1 MEMNTSIYG
10 SIRQALV
17 PIMLLLALGLSP
29 LTQAATVVDRSD
41 LNNDGRVDTLDLE
54 IFADVYLD
62 QDSQTVNWCNFYESS
77 IANEKYFRSVTSDK
91 TANHKQLLDF
101 IAVSYD
107 CQTTAAA
114 TSSTNDKSDLN
125 GDSFVDL
132 DDVILFSE
140 AYLERNW
147 QTVDWCL
154 FYDSTLAGDDF
165 EGRSTKYYLR
175 HFGRLLSF
183 INEHFICDGPEP
195 PSTDVLLENVPKNL
209 VRIADGAFFT
219 SDYYVTDPT
228 VGSVFI
234 YDADWVLKGEIK
246 ALNKPLGVAID
257 SQGRVLVGN
266 NGRDNIEVY
275 DPATGELLAVFGESL
290 IKMPTAITV
299 DGLGNIYVTDSLNN
313 NVRVFDPSYILVRTI
328 GQRGDGEGGLDF
340 PVDAEIVDMQEI
352 FVADQGND
360 RVQVYDFNG
369 NWLRSMTFE
378 GTEGQNC
385 NWFTGE
391 CEIPGAPAFNRL
403 QALDTDS
410 LGQLHVLDN
419 FAASVV
425 MFDPAD
431 GTFLNTY
438 GQYGTDAGS
447 LRVPMDVLI
456 STTGSALVTAGNSDR
471 VEDLPIP

>member
-1 MEMNTSIYG
+1 MNTSIHG
-10 SIRQALV
+10 PIRQALV
-17 PIMLLLALGLSP
+17 PIILLVALAWLP
-29 LTQAATVVDRSD
+29 LAHAQFVVDRSD
-41 LNNDGRVDTLDLE
+41 INVDGAVDTLDLE
-54 IFADVYLD
+54 IFADTYLD
-62 QDSQTVNWCNFYESS
+62 QDWQTVNWCNFYESS
-77 IANEKYFRSVTSDK
+77 IVNEKYFRSVTHDK
-91 TANHKQLLDF
+91 TANYTQLLNF

-107 CQTTAAA
+107 CQAKVKDE
-114 TSSTNDKSDLN
+114 DKSDLN

-140 AYLERNW
+140 AYLESYW
-147 QTVDWCL
+147 ETVDWCL

-183 INEHFICDGPEP
+183 INDHFYCDGPEP
-195 PSTDVLLENVPKNL
+195 PSTDILLENAPKNL

-219 SDYYVTDPT
+219 SDYYITDPT

-234 YDADWVLKGEIK
+234 YDADFVLKGEIK

-299 DGLGNIYVTDSLNN
+299 DDLGNIYVTDSLNN

-360 RVQVYDFNG
+360 RIQVYDFNG

-438 GQYGTDAGS
+438 GEYGTDAGS
-447 LRVPMDVLI
+447 LRVPMDVLV
-456 STTGSALVTAGNSDR
+456 SAMGTALVTAGNSDR